1 MDVLRLLAIGI
12 ILIWIAHRLAR
23 IFELRRQRATLRR
36 DGPSRGERSFSWSR
50 TIVVTVSLMIG
61 IIAILSLVYAITAR
75 SGK

>member
-12 ILIWIAHRLAR
+12 ILVWIADRLAL

-36 DGPSRGERSFSWSR
+36 EGLSPGKRSFSWSR
-50 TIVVTVSLMIG
+50 TIVVAVSLMIG
-61 IIAILSLVYAITAR
+61 IIAILSLVYAITTR